1 MQELTRGSDVED
13 AGFPLAADL
22 VVGEAED
29 GTVVRGRGGR
39 EGEDGA
45 RSVRDEV
52 GPGRKEIDGR
62 RREISRRVE
71 GGGGVKAPVELE
83 IRWVSHDIAHQNDR
97 VCYAHTELPR
107 FANGA
112 QWRICNGRNN
122 IYNNYDYKSS
132 R

>member
-62 RREISRRVE
+62 RR
-71 GGGGVKAPVELE
+71 G
-83 IRWVSHDIAHQNDR
+83 
-97 VCYAHTELPR
+97 
-107 FANGA
+107 
-112 QWRICNGRNN
+112 
-122 IYNNYDYKSS
+122 
-132 R
+132 